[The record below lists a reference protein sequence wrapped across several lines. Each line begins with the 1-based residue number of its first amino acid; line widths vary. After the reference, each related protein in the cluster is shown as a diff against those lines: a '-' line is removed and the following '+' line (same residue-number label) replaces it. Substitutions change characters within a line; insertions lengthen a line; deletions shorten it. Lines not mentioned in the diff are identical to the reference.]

1 MIKENAAEVL
11 EEELMRWQK
20 KNYDKLPSIYMSS
33 VTDPY
38 QPIESK
44 TQLTRRL
51 LEVMLEYRPILV
63 IQTRGPMITRDID
76 ILQRFKNLRVNMSIP
91 TGSEVVRKDFE
102 PQTPSIRAR
111 LNAMK
116 KIKTKIND
124 LTGYLPKL
132 SITITPLLPT
142 LPEEQENFIR
152 QLNFV
157 DRVVIQD
164 FHASH
169 KRSLVASTRDAAIDM
184 KKKYEWWYSNQ
195 AQNYQQFKSKLVEI
209 LSDVEVKEGQAGFTY
224 E

>member
-1 MIKENAAEVL
+1 
-11 EEELMRWQK
+11 
-20 KNYDKLPSIYMSS
+20 
-33 VTDPY
+33 
-38 QPIESK
+38 
-44 TQLTRRL
+44 
-51 LEVMLEYRPILV
+51 
-63 IQTRGPMITRDID
+63 
-76 ILQRFKNLRVNMSIP
+76 MSIP

-195 AQNYQQFKSKLVEI
+195 AQNYQQFKGKLVEI